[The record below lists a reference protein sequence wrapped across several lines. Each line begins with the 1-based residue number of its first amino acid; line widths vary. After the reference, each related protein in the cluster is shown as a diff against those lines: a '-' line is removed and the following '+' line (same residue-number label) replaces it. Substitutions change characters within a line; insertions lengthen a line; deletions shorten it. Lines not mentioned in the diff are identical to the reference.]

1 MKKKLISILCV
12 SALLLSACGNSNNS
26 NQDNSGNETQNKI
39 EAAESVV
46 NGVKNDIS
54 EALLS
59 EVHISECTDNAIL
72 SLYEGKDFYN
82 KTFNDANDE
91 YNSKATSADEFEY
104 QLSGYNEGY
113 AGTISINGYNGS
125 STDVIIPSMI
135 DGALVTYINFEE
147 IEGIKNLTIPDT
159 VVEIYGAE
167 YISSVENIS
176 YNGTLFK
183 CPSNSFAK
191 SPVYAKLTSSDG
203 FTILGKTLIDC
214 TNVETIVDVPE
225 GIESICCGDARNP
238 DVFSNGPETV
248 NMPTT
253 LKYLYIS
260 FPESVQIVNFKSP
273 LLGVLGGHINSKSSY
288 LNCIDDKY
296 ITLNNVLIKLVN
308 TNDPNTAEKDYIIP
322 KDINVIYSG
331 ALSFPRNSVKF
342 EADNIIIDNIDSSM
356 DLLFFVTADASSY
369 FSTNDLDFGADKHY
383 HSLRPNTVLG
393 EIENVTLPKE
403 VDIFSGCFL
412 GKCKNVNNFPEHIE
426 YYICHDPEKSDCACT
441 QYIDK
446 AKAAGA
452 MIIYM

>member
-1 MKKKLISILCV
+1 MKNKLISILCI

-26 NQDNSGNETQNKI
+26 NQDNSENKTQNKI

-59 EVHISECTDNAIL
+59 EVHISECTDNEIL
-72 SLYEGKDFYN
+72 SLYGGNDFYH
-82 KTFNDANDE
+82 KTFKDTTDE
-91 YNSKATSADEFEY
+91 YNSKATNSSEFEY
-104 QLSGYNEGY
+104 YL
-113 AGTISINGYNGS
+113 NGYQDNYPGTVS
-125 STDVIIPSMI
+125 IIGYKGYSTDVIIPSII
-135 DGALVTYINFEE
+135 DGAIVTKIDFEE
-147 IEGIKNLTIPDT
+147 INGIKNITIPDT
-159 VVEIYGAE
+159 VVEIYEAE
-167 YISSVENIS
+167 YISSIENIS

-183 CPSNSFAK
+183 CPSKSFAK
-191 SPVYAKLTSSDG
+191 SPVYAKLTSPDG

-225 GIESICCGDARNP
+225 GIESICYGDVMDTN
-238 DVFSNGPETV
+238 VFDNGPETI
-248 NMPTT
+248 NLPST

-260 FPESVQIVNFKSP
+260 FPKSVQTVNFKSP
-273 LLGVLGGHINSKSSY
+273 LQGVLGSNIDTAALAY
-288 LNCIDDKY
+288 LNMDNKFV
-296 ITLNNVLIKLVN
+296 TLNNVLIYLAMDSNSGN
-308 TNDPNTAEKDYIIP
+308 TDYIIP
-322 KDINVIYSG
+322 DDFNVICSG
-331 ALSFPRNSVKF
+331 ALSRERKSVKF
-342 EADNIIIDNIDSSM
+342 EAENIIFENNNSLDDILFSTSSPS
-356 DLLFFVTADASSY
+356 TY
-369 FSTNDLDFGADKHY
+369 FSTNSLDFGADKHY

-441 QYIDK
+441 QYIDQ

>member
-1 MKKKLISILCV
+1 MKNKLISILCL

-59 EVHISECTDNAIL
+59 EVHISECTDNEIL
-72 SLYEGKDFYN
+72 SLYGGNDFYH
-82 KTFNDANDE
+82 KTFEDTTDE

-104 QLSGYNEGY
+104 HL
-113 AGTISINGYNGS
+113 NGYQDNYPGTVS
-125 STDVIIPSMI
+125 IIGYKGNSTDVIIPSII
-135 DGALVTYINFEE
+135 DGAIVTKIDFEE
-147 IEGIKNLTIPDT
+147 INGIKNITIPDT
-159 VVEIYGAE
+159 VVEIYEAE
-167 YISSVENIS
+167 YISSIENIS

-191 SPVYAKLTSSDG
+191 SPVYAKLTSSEG
-203 FTILGKTLIDC
+203 FTILGKNLIDC
-214 TNVETIVDVPE
+214 TNTNTTIDIPE
-225 GIESICCGDARNP
+225 GIESISYGSMTSPN
-238 DVFSNGPETV
+238 VFDNGPEV
-248 NMPTT
+248 INMPSS

-260 FPESVQIVNFKSP
+260 FPKSVKTINFKSP
-273 LLGVLGGHINSKSSY
+273 LQGVLGTNIDSTTPY
-288 LNCIDDKY
+288 LNYTDNY
-296 ITLNNVLIKLVN
+296 VTLNNVLISLVRD
-308 TNDPNTAEKDYIIP
+308 DPNSGDKDYMIP
-322 KDINVIYSG
+322 EDINVVCSG
-331 ALSFPRNSVKF
+331 ALSRGRNSLKF
-342 EADNIIIDNIDSSM
+342 EADNIIFDNNNSST
-356 DLLFFVTADASSY
+356 DLLFATFNSSLY
-369 FSTNDLDFGADKHY
+369 FSTNNLDFGADKHY

-441 QYIDK
+441 QYIDQ